1 MGSEV
6 KSVSQPIERRASRRF
21 PLALA
26 VLFRWTD
33 SPEHSDVGHC
43 ANAGLGGM
51 FVLSANCPPVG
62 THVDIELN
70 IPAFDLVPRRCQLRY
85 TGRVTRVE
93 GCCQLRGFAVVGRV
107 EDSGRR
113 DIDIEIEEVVVAL
126 RTKQQ

>member
-1 MGSEV
+1 
-6 KSVSQPIERRASRRF
+6 
-21 PLALA
+21 
-26 VLFRWTD
+26 
-33 SPEHSDVGHC
+33 
-43 ANAGLGGM
+43 M

-70 IPAFDLVPRRCQLRY
+70 IPAFDLVPRRCQLRC

-107 EDSGRR
+107 EDGGRR
-113 DIDIEIEEVVVAL
+113 DNAIEEEEEEEVAVAF